1 MDLENEQKNRKTPEA
16 LFKPEKGIFYILLKS
31 NFETK
36 KNVVRITSNCLTGSF
51 LPFFCYI
58 KLANLIF
65 ICGFN
70 ICTRII
76 L

>member
-51 LPFFCYI
+51 LPFFV
-58 KLANLIF
+58 
-65 ICGFN
+65 
-70 ICTRII
+70 T
-76 L
+76 